1 MYMVMLEHEEEEEV
15 TEDRT
20 PPPSD
25 PQAGNCFYFDIC
37 GIEPDSPTTQG
48 KPRCICHLL
57 AILKIFLTC
66 LMD

>member
-15 TEDRT
+15 TEEGT

-37 GIEPDSPTTQG
+37 GSEEDSHVNKG
-48 KPRCICHLL
+48 KPQCICHLP
-57 AILKIFLTC
+57 
-66 LMD
+66 